1 MHEFRVWAPLA
12 KKIAVK
18 IGEKSYQMEGPAPT
32 GRWRVKVEEAGPGTE
47 YTFLIDDDPTPYPDP
62 RSLSQPRGVHGP
74 SMLYDQRAYKWQ
86 DQSWHCPPLGSAVI
100 YEMHIGTFTQAGTF
114 DAAIERLSYLHDL
127 GVTHLEVMPV
137 AEWAGERG
145 WGYDGVCL
153 YATHEAYGGPDAFK
167 RFVDAAHTQ
176 GLAIILDVVYN
187 HFGPV
192 GNYTG
197 KFGPYNTEMH
207 HTPWGA
213 AVNFEREGSDE
224 VRRFFIDNALMWM
237 RDFHVDGLRL
247 DAIHEIFDRSAIH
260 FLEQLAADVENLST
274 TFGRRLSLIGESDLN
289 DPRVIRPI
297 EANGY
302 GLDAQW
308 SDDFHH
314 ALATILFTDPDHKG
328 YYDDFGAFAS
338 LAKAAKEVFVYDGNY
353 SKFRERSHGR
363 PVDSLSAHHFVNF
376 LQNHDQIGNRAFGDR
391 IQDSVGLARTK
402 AAIGLV
408 LTAPMIPMLFMGEE
422 YAASTPF
429 LYFAD
434 HDDPEMAKLVAEGR
448 KREFADFGFDEAEIP
463 NPEDPSTFTKSKLN
477 WEEVTQGVHAEMHDY
492 VRALIKIRRSSSSLN
507 DGDRGHLKVSFNEE
521 KRWLRMDRRQV
532 TTLINLG
539 PNPVQCK
546 PLEDQRLLLTS
557 TPGATFSPTCLTLP
571 SNGFAILSAEEE

>member
-1 MHEFRVWAPLA
+1 MAHPPSTTT
-12 KKIAVK
+12 KP
-18 IGEKSYQMEGPAPT
+18 S
-32 GRWRVKVEEAGPGTE
+32 AGPTSPGT
-47 YTFLIDDDPTPYPDP
+47 
-62 RSLSQPRGVHGP
+62 
-74 SMLYDQRAYKWQ
+74 A
-86 DQSWHCPPLGSAVI
+86 PPLGSAII
-100 YEMHIGTFTQAGTF
+100 YEMHIGTFTQEGTF
-114 DAAIERLSYLHDL
+114 DAAIERLDYLADL

-137 AEWAGERG
+137 SEWAGDRG

-153 YATHEAYGGPDAFK
+153 FATHEPYGGPDAFK
-167 RFVDAAHTQ
+167 RFVDACHAHC
-176 GLAIILDVVYN
+176 LAVILDVVYN
-187 HFGPV
+187 HFGPI

-197 KFGPYNTEMH
+197 KFGPYTTDKH

-213 AVNFEREGSDE
+213 AINFEREGSDE
-224 VRRFFIDNALMWM
+224 VRRFFIDNAIMWM

-260 FLEQLAADVENLST
+260 FLEQLSADVENLST

-289 DPRVIRPI
+289 DPRIVRPI

-338 LAKAAKEVFVYDGNY
+338 LAKAAKNVFVYDGNY
-353 SKFRERSHGR
+353 SKFRDRSHGR

-391 IQDSVGLARTK
+391 IHDTIGLARTK
-402 AAIGLV
+402 AALGLI
-408 LTAPMIPMLFMGEE
+408 LTAPMLPMLFMGEE

-434 HDDPEMAKLVAEGR
+434 HQDEEMAKLVAEGR
-448 KREFADFGFDEAEIP
+448 KREFADFGFDGAEIP
-463 NPEDPSTFTKSKLN
+463 NPEDLSTFTNSKLN
-477 WEEVTQGVHAEMHDY
+477 WDEVTQGVHAEMHDY
-492 VRALIKIRRSSSSLN
+492 VKALIRIRRTSLSLS
-507 DGDRGHLKVSFNEE
+507 DGDRGHVKVTFDED
-521 KRWLRMDRRQV
+521 KCWLRMDRRLV
-532 TTLINLG
+532 SVCLNLG
-539 PNPVQCK
+539 PNPVQFR
-546 PLEDQRLLLTS
+546 PQPDQRLILTS
-557 TPGATFSPTCLTLP
+557 VCGTTFTPTCLTLP
-571 SNGFAILSAEEE
+571 ANGLAILSSEDE